1 MKNFQLVHQGFT
13 ITAEERVTLRIKNTR
28 PTART
33 VDLKGLHRIK
43 LTDIPL
49 RDYIM

>member
-13 ITAEERVTLRIKNTR
+13 ITAEKRVTLRIRNTL

-33 VDLKGLHRIK
+33 VVLLAA
-43 LTDIPL
+43 LTQL
-49 RDYIM
+49 SNVGNL